1 MHIEPRNRSHFLNLP
16 DWCIYNAISRLQH
29 CRVCQSHVTLCVQLG
44 FYCTHSVFVNLLFTI
59 TWLIWIRQCLRNSE
73 HLHGKQIVSDNS
85 VEYQALDGKP
95 CKRSCR
101 KLSDRACQL
110 NERVQNVSINF
121 FWLLNW
127 FWPKTAFLWVLI
139 GVTWSITHLFI
150 LYLHYFDIYWRKF
163 NFIFNCCWK

>member
-29 CRVCQSHVTLCVQLG
+29 CRVCQSHVTVCVQLG

-121 FWLLNW
+121 FFATKLILTQNGFPLSLDWCNM
-127 FWPKTAFLWVLI
+127 KHYAFVYFI
-139 GVTWSITHLFI
+139 STLFRYI
-150 LYLHYFDIYWRKF
+150 LKEIQFYI
-163 NFIFNCCWK
+163 